1 MKKLLIILILFIPGL
16 VMAEDFQT
24 LLDEADSLVNYPGRD
39 FAGQYTIVQDKPGQ
53 GRTTTIA
60 AIFRRDSEDTYV
72 IVIQEP
78 SVNKGQGYL
87 KQGRTLWF
95 YDPESK
101 RFNSTAS
108 TDRFQNS
115 NARNSDFTQSTLA
128 QDYDVV
134 SGTEVK
140 LGSFDCWLL
149 ELEANNTEVTYPKM
163 KIWISKDG
171 LVRMTED
178 YSLSGQHLR
187 TTAISGY
194 YNIKGTYVPK
204 VFIFED
210 QLRGANI
217 NGQFH
222 KERTLVE
229 IARPSFEALPNSVFS
244 KSFLESVNR

>member
-1 MKKLLIILILFIPGL
+1 MKKLLIILFFVIPSFL
-16 VMAEDFQT
+16 MAEDYQK
-24 LLDEADSLVNYPGRD
+24 LLELADSLVNYPDHD
-39 FAGQYTIVQDKPGQ
+39 FSGQYTITQNKPGQ
-53 GRTTTIA
+53 GQTVSVA
-60 AIFRRDSEDTYV
+60 AIFRRDSQDTYV

-78 SVNKGQGYL
+78 SINKGQGYL

-101 RFNSTAS
+101 RFNSTSS

-128 QDYDVV
+128 MDYDVI
-134 SGTEVK
+134 SGEEVK
-140 LGSFDCWLL
+140 LGSYDCWLL

-187 TTAISGY
+187 STYIPDY
-194 YNIKGTYVPK
+194 YNIGGTFVPK
-204 VFIFED
+204 RLLFED
-210 QLRGANI
+210 QLRGATI
-217 NGQFH
+217 NGKFQ
-222 KERTLVE
+222 KERTL
-229 IARPSFEALPNSVFS
+229 IDISSPSFKDLPNSVFS

>member
-1 MKKLLIILILFIPGL
+1 MKKLIIIFILLIPGL
-16 VMAEDFQT
+16 VMAEDFQK
-24 LLDEADSLVNYPGRD
+24 LLEDADSLVNYPGSD

-140 LGSFDCWLL
+140 LGAYDCWLL

-187 TTAISGY
+187 TTAIPDY
-194 YNIKGTYVPK
+194 YKIDDTYVPK
-204 VFIFED
+204 RLLFVD

-217 NGQFH
+217 NGKFQN
-222 KERTLVE
+222 ERTQ
-229 IARPSFEALPNSVFS
+229 ITIGSPSFDPLPNSVFS